1 MFLSKINDHICDVDN
16 TYVARYIVWKNS
28 KKISIWS
35 MTFVVF
41 VMHEAKKKT
50 KKKQWQKKYMFDL

>member
-28 KKISIWS
+28 KKKYRFGQWLLL
-35 MTFVVF
+35 FLWC
-41 VMHEAKKKT
+41 T
-50 KKKQWQKKYMFDL
+50 KQKKNNDKKNMFDL

>member
-41 VMHEAKKKT
+41 VMHKA
-50 KKKQWQKKYMFDL
+50 KKQWQKKYMFDL